1 VATNR
6 IETILWT
13 DKFGTLTQTRF
24 PDFRPTEC
32 LKNQKRRT
40 AAISNTFDLLPFY
53 LLKLQNLYEETCYQ
67 FLFVVKKAALKH
79 QISTIRAKRE
89 S

>member
-1 VATNR
+1 MFEKSKTA
-6 IETILWT
+6 
-13 DKFGTLTQTRF
+13 D
-24 PDFRPTEC
+24 
-32 LKNQKRRT
+32 